1 MPRKNKLNKV
11 PPGEKNY
18 KKDIIQQNIEF
29 IQDPAGFPSKHKLTD
44 FMVSRKK
51 DDYENKGLLD

>member
-18 KKDIIQQNIEF
+18 KKDIIQ
-29 IQDPAGFPSKHKLTD
+29 
-44 FMVSRKK
+44 
-51 DDYENKGLLD
+51 